1 MRVHTS
7 GLRKVVRATA
17 FFLLN
22 LFLIL
27 VLVRKCTDAHSTKPP
42 DLRVPVPHFD
52 REVVSNDVS
61 NGSHAPTL
69 GQRSL
74 ANAVAAF
81 TTYQARRLQWEEAQP
96 VTAEEEKALSLLWRP
111 PQGASSDEAPIIVEP
126 LSTPLT
132 PGGEQKTPLQ
142 STQGSRP
149 LLAEGK
155 PESALL
161 QVEGDTLGHPKEPR
175 YHAVGVA
182 FGDYEL
188 AQEFKP
194 EENEETS
201 LDIVQPGDER
211 RRSTTTTTTVG
222 PLRFHQCA
230 DATSRGYSMPFV
242 CCTVRD
248 GDFFD
253 PRTWH
258 CGRVP
263 TNLDA
268 VFIRHFVRLPAGN
281 TASVR
286 LRALWII
293 KSMEPHLKS
302 SAGLLRSGEFPNGKC
317 RTDANEY
324 VPPSATELRT
334 MRETFRD
341 LIHQTPSQ
349 ASVSDICSSMRHP
362 PFEQES
368 DFAASAVTLLI
379 IEDPQD
385 GVLSEPAKAIALTG
399 VEKAGADLLGEDG
412 AAGTD
417 MQSTIQS
424 QEVPVFKNIPSTG
437 GSASR
442 TADRPL
448 QSRTS
453 ASAPRETGN
462 TGTAVT
468 EEPTSETANSSPSP
482 LVPFGFGRAPQPPT
496 QMALSRLPVPTSP
509 PPVMGRPRVL
519 GEYRNGLH
527 RLQSF
532 AEPLT
537 LRGPATLRV
546 ENGAALL
553 FLSNAALITNA
564 HLRNDGTFF
573 IGESVASDCLTEA
586 LRSGER
592 EKQALCRIP
601 SLITS
606 GSLLARE
613 PIHVHWLQL
622 SQRLGPHH
630 PEDVVWF
637 GKVGY
642 PPGLPG
648 DSSSTLTFFGHN
660 EVERILPGFSFSF
673 RRLGLPPF
681 PAPPRRPTKTTL
693 LIKNSA
699 ASIDLMIYVDVFDDD
714 GFIDCCERFYDRNV
728 AVFETAGV
736 NVKFGLFS
744 TLRKDVGDDSKIS
757 EQIVIRANRITTE
770 EVFSGVPAV
779 IAREDAIMTNS
790 ETVAKQ
796 AGTAR
801 DIVYFQCLDE
811 CRVSNQIFKNTK
823 GYKYV
828 QASDRKK
835 AADTERS
842 EDLVFWWRE
851 MPKHRM
857 AFLPLSSPARLG
869 GCCCARHLAMGEV
882 VGFPLV
888 AWPAVRSSI
897 CMHALR
903 APVAQKHR
911 GSPVSQ
917 NFFSSEPSAA
927 PVDKD
932 GEKQRPLVTQRMHAR
947 MEKQGYKVV
956 GTHSA
961 VKLCRWTKKQLQG
974 LGGCYKHTF
983 YGIESHRCMEATTSI
998 ACSNRCIFCWRH
1010 HTHPASKTFSW
1021 QVDPPEFVLK
1031 HALEA
1036 HWSLIKPLRGVHWV
1050 TPEAFAEAKEP
1061 RHCALSLIGEAL
1073 MYPRINE
1080 FIDLLHAKR
1089 ISSFLVMNGQHPDRL
1104 ADLTTVTQLYV
1115 SVDAPNKK
1123 DLKAIDRPLFKD
1135 YWERLLASL
1144 EILRE
1149 KRERTVLRMTLIKS
1163 VNDTDLEGYARL
1175 VELGR
1180 PNFIE
1185 IKGVTFAGHSPHFKL
1200 SLGHTPHMQETLEFS
1215 RRLLRVLNAH
1225 DTATAASLERLG
1237 SSDDYAM
1244 PMYRLASIHEH
1255 TNAVLLADARLFLV
1269 SEDIPTGSET
1279 NHKSRSHM
1287 TSEDH
1292 DQSGCSKGNAAGMEF
1307 ENGTR
1312 DKRDGGSPTPEPDG
1326 PQDSRDS
1333 MRWHTHI
1340 DFRRFF
1346 ELNKEDRHVR
1356 NYRSETP
1363 SWALP
1368 DAPLRGFDPRF
1379 DVHKYVKQIAG
1390 RPYSLPEIQKQDAVF
1405 PDTGTH
1411 AQTQPECNE
1420 GVQHA
1425 GDQVQRD

>member
-1 MRVHTS
+1 MTTSSRKTISRVFGDSLWSPDCALSMGVHTR
-7 GLRKVVRATA
+7 GLRKFVRVTEV
-17 FFLLN
+17 FLLN
-22 LFLIL
+22 FFL
-27 VLVRKCTDAHSTKPP
+27 VLVLLRKCTDAHSTKPP
-42 DLRVPVPHFD
+42 DVRVPVPHFD
-52 REVVSNDVS
+52 IEVVSNDVS
-61 NGSHAPTL
+61 NGSHAATL

-74 ANAVAAF
+74 PNAVASF
-81 TTYQARRLQWEEAQP
+81 PTYQARRLQWEEAQP

-126 LSTPLT
+126 LSTPVT
-132 PGGEQKTPLQ
+132 PEGEQKTPLQ
-142 STQGSRP
+142 SLQGSRP
-149 LLAEGK
+149 LLEGK

-175 YHAVGVA
+175 YRAVGVA

-211 RRSTTTTTTVG
+211 RRSTTTTTTVE

-242 CCTVRD
+242 CCTVRS

-302 SAGLLRSGEFPNGKC
+302 SAGVLRSGEFPHGKC

-368 DFAASAVTLLI
+368 DFAANAVTLVI
-379 IEDPQD
+379 IEDPQA

-399 VEKAGADLLGEDG
+399 VEKEGADLLGEDG

-417 MQSTIQS
+417 MQGTIQS
-424 QEVPVFKNIPSTG
+424 REIPVFNNIPSTG

-453 ASAPRETGN
+453 ASAPRETGT
-462 TGTAVT
+462 TGTTVR

-482 LVPFGFGRAPQPPT
+482 LIPFGFGRAPQPPT
-496 QMALSRLPVPTSP
+496 EMALSRLPAPTSP
-509 PPVMGRPRVL
+509 LPVMGRPRVL

-527 RLQSF
+527 RLQTF

-546 ENGAALL
+546 ENGGALL

-660 EVERILPGFSFSF
+660 EVARILPGFSFSF
-673 RRLGLPPF
+673 RRIGLPPF

-728 AVFETAGV
+728 AVFEIAGV

-779 IAREDAIMTNS
+779 IAREDAIM
-790 ETVAKQ
+790 
-796 AGTAR
+796 
-801 DIVYFQCLDE
+801 
-811 CRVSNQIFKNTK
+811 
-823 GYKYV
+823 
-828 QASDRKK
+828 
-835 AADTERS
+835 
-842 EDLVFWWRE
+842 
-851 MPKHRM
+851 
-857 AFLPLSSPARLG
+857 
-869 GCCCARHLAMGEV
+869 
-882 VGFPLV
+882 
-888 AWPAVRSSI
+888 VRWI
-897 CMHALR
+897 
-903 APVAQKHR
+903 
-911 GSPVSQ
+911 
-917 NFFSSEPSAA
+917 
-927 PVDKD
+927 
-932 GEKQRPLVTQRMHAR
+932 
-947 MEKQGYKVV
+947 KV
-956 GTHSA
+956 
-961 VKLCRWTKKQLQG
+961 
-974 LGGCYKHTF
+974 
-983 YGIESHRCMEATTSI
+983 
-998 ACSNRCIFCWRH
+998 N
-1010 HTHPASKTFSW
+1010 
-1021 QVDPPEFVLK
+1021 
-1031 HALEA
+1031 
-1036 HWSLIKPLRGVHWV
+1036 
-1050 TPEAFAEAKEP
+1050 
-1061 RHCALSLIGEAL
+1061 
-1073 MYPRINE
+1073 
-1080 FIDLLHAKR
+1080 
-1089 ISSFLVMNGQHPDRL
+1089 
-1104 ADLTTVTQLYV
+1104 
-1115 SVDAPNKK
+1115 
-1123 DLKAIDRPLFKD
+1123 
-1135 YWERLLASL
+1135 
-1144 EILRE
+1144 
-1149 KRERTVLRMTLIKS
+1149 
-1163 VNDTDLEGYARL
+1163 
-1175 VELGR
+1175 
-1180 PNFIE
+1180 
-1185 IKGVTFAGHSPHFKL
+1185 
-1200 SLGHTPHMQETLEFS
+1200 
-1215 RRLLRVLNAH
+1215 
-1225 DTATAASLERLG
+1225 
-1237 SSDDYAM
+1237 
-1244 PMYRLASIHEH
+1244 
-1255 TNAVLLADARLFLV
+1255 
-1269 SEDIPTGSET
+1269 
-1279 NHKSRSHM
+1279 
-1287 TSEDH
+1287 
-1292 DQSGCSKGNAAGMEF
+1292 
-1307 ENGTR
+1307 
-1312 DKRDGGSPTPEPDG
+1312 
-1326 PQDSRDS
+1326 
-1333 MRWHTHI
+1333 
-1340 DFRRFF
+1340 
-1346 ELNKEDRHVR
+1346 
-1356 NYRSETP
+1356 
-1363 SWALP
+1363 
-1368 DAPLRGFDPRF
+1368 
-1379 DVHKYVKQIAG
+1379 
-1390 RPYSLPEIQKQDAVF
+1390 
-1405 PDTGTH
+1405 
-1411 AQTQPECNE
+1411 
-1420 GVQHA
+1420 
-1425 GDQVQRD
+1425 